1 MRREWEMLRNMIKEL
16 RAKISEE
23 RTERTAAE
31 NRMTAKLED
40 ERTQRVAVETRLMQV
55 LNTEMNEWR
64 DRRDDA
70 DSPRSVQA
78 ADRRR
83 DDGNGTPQR
92 GGEEAK
98 TGGESGTEKGIHEKN
113 NGNKTREPTNRGQQ
127 MPREEQ
133 ESTNSPEMGR
143 IGTKQPKR

>member
-1 MRREWEMLRNMIKEL
+1 MRREWEMLRNMIEEL

-40 ERTQRVAVETRLMQV
+40 ERKQRVAVETRLMQV

-92 GGEEAK
+92 GGVRRPKRGEKAGRKRAYTRRITVTRHESQP
-98 TGGESGTEKGIHEKN
+98 TGANKCRGRSRRAPTRPKWGEL
-113 NGNKTREPTNRGQQ
+113 
-127 MPREEQ
+127 EQ
-133 ESTNSPEMGR
+133 NSPR
-143 IGTKQPKR
+143 